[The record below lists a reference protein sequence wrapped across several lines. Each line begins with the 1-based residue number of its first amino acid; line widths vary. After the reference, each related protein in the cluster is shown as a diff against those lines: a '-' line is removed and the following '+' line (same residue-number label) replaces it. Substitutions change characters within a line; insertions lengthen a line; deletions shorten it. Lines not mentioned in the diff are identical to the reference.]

1 MKKNMKKIYSY
12 LGSMLLLAGMTF
24 TACSPEE
31 FESPNEAGILQATD
45 IESAISIAVDQ
56 SINQVT
62 FSMDKKG
69 AYPIWIFDGKTY
81 STTNGLS
88 KIYTVA
94 GDYSVEVKVGNA
106 NGISDGSVTKTFHID
121 NTQFDFDKYYTF
133 LAGGASKTWYVAKDE
148 PAHMGCGEPGTDGSN
163 WWSALPNDKADWG
176 VYDDALTF
184 TSDKKYTYN
193 PGAGG
198 TVYVNTGCSLWAE
211 HNTNDG
217 QDFMVPVE
225 EQTVGYEL
233 TVEGTDLF
241 IEFPANTLFPYIP
254 YDDSYTNPRF
264 KVESMNAKKMVLIMD
279 NGGISWRMVLT
290 TEREEVFE
298 GFKYDSEFNLWKK
311 ATVEA
316 PTFYY
321 APGWA
326 QIADPVYTHE
336 GATYTLELPAATTDQ
351 WQAQMHMVSDIALNS
366 GTNYDFS
373 IILNASTDIA
383 GATVKVTDTSSDSNF
398 LIEEKVA
405 LKALEDVVFW
415 KSDLA
420 GIDAAA
426 IKVVLDFGG
435 NGENCE
441 VIVKNIVLK
450 DHANDDGTKLPS
462 AEPEEEKPNVS
473 WVDEASPENMWTT
486 AKIAPTF
493 WFADAGW
500 AQIADPEY
508 SFADGVHTVYMPNAT
523 EAQWQGQVTF
533 ADLGI
538 GTSVGKTYDFRVI
551 LKADKDING
560 VTVKLTQNDDDGN
573 FYCEDRIDLAA
584 DEEYVFVKA
593 AMEGKDIANLKMVL
607 DFGGN
612 PAGTTAQIY
621 GIILQERYVP
631 NFNYDSACNMWK
643 TCTYTNSF
651 FYAPAW
657 SQIADPTVEKLDT
670 GFKVTLPEATT
681 DQWQAQVAFHT
692 DMTTNAATN
701 YDFKCVLKSNND
713 HPGVTIKLVLSGGG
727 DNDNIFYFADRHP
740 LAAEEEF
747 VYEMPNM
754 PGIDMDKVSLFFD
767 FGGCAAGTE
776 VTVTDIILKEKG
788 CTE

>member
-1 MKKNMKKIYSY
+1 M
-12 LGSMLLLAGMTF
+12 AGMTF

-31 FESPNEAGILQATD
+31 FESPNEAGILQAAD

-88 KIYTVA
+88 RIYTVA

-148 PAHMGCGEPGTDGSN
+148 LGHMGCGEPGTDGSN
-163 WWSALPNDKADWG
+163 WWAAQPNDKADWG

-184 TSDKKYTYN
+184 TADKQYTYN

-298 GFKYDSEFNLWKK
+298 GFKYDSEFNLWKN
-311 ATVEA
+311 ATVET

-336 GATYTLELPAATTDQ
+336 GATYTLDLPAATTDQ

-383 GATVKVTDTSSDSNF
+383 GATVKVTDASSDSNF

-415 KSDLA
+415 KSDLP
-420 GIDAAA
+420 GIDASA

-435 NGENCE
+435 NGDNCE
-441 VIVKNIVLK
+441 VVIKNIVIK
-450 DHANDDGTKLPS
+450 DHANDDGTVLPS
-462 AEPEEEKPNVS
+462 DTPEEEKPNVN
-473 WVDEASPENMWTT
+473 WTDETSAENLWSSVG
-486 AKIAPTF
+486 AISRF

-508 SFADGVHTVYMPNAT
+508 AYDADTRTHTLTLHDAT
-523 EAQWQGQVTF
+523 AAQWQAQVVFENTGISTS
-533 ADLGI
+533 ADK
-538 GTSVGKTYDFRVI
+538 SYDFRMVFNS
-551 LKADKDING
+551 DSDIPG
-560 VTVKLTQNDDDGN
+560 VTVKLCDPTNEDN
-573 FYCEDRIDLAA
+573 VYYFTDRIDLAA
-584 DEEYVFVKA
+584 GEEYEFIKA
-593 AMEGKDIANLKMVL
+593 EMPGIDIADVKMVL

-612 PAGTTAQIY
+612 PAGAVVKMS
-621 GIILQERYVP
+621 GIILQERYNP

-643 TCTYTNSF
+643 SCTYTNSF
-651 FYAPAW
+651 YYAPAW
-657 SQIADPTVEKLDT
+657 SQIADPTVETLDT
-670 GFKVTLPEATT
+670 GFKVILPEATT

-727 DNDNIFYFADRHP
+727 ENDNIFYFADRHP

-767 FGGCAAGTE
+767 FGGCTAGTE
-776 VTVTDIILKEKG
+776 ISVTDIILKEKG
-788 CTE
+788 CSE

>member
-1 MKKNMKKIYSY
+1 MKKIYSY

-31 FESPNEAGILQATD
+31 FESPNEAGILQAAD

-163 WWSALPNDKADWG
+163 WWSAQPNDKADWG

-184 TSDKKYTYN
+184 TADKKYTYN

-254 YDDSYTNPRF
+254 YDESYTSPRF

-290 TEREEVFE
+290 TEREEVFA
-298 GFKYDSEFNLWKK
+298 GFKYDSEFNLWKN
-311 ATVEA
+311 ATVET

-336 GATYTLELPAATTDQ
+336 GASYTLDLPAATTDQ

-415 KSDLA
+415 KSDLP

-473 WVDEASPENMWTT
+473 WVDEASPENMWTA

-493 WFADAGW
+493 WFADGGW

-508 SFADGVHTVYMPNAT
+508 SFADGVHTVYMANAT

-621 GIILQERYVP
+621 GIILQECYVP

-651 FYAPAW
+651 YYAPAW

-740 LAAEEEF
+740 LAAEEEY

-788 CTE
+788 CSE

>member
-1 MKKNMKKIYSY
+1 
-12 LGSMLLLAGMTF
+12 
-24 TACSPEE
+24 
-31 FESPNEAGILQATD
+31 
-45 IESAISIAVDQ
+45 
-56 SINQVT
+56 
-62 FSMDKKG
+62 
-69 AYPIWIFDGKTY
+69 
-81 STTNGLS
+81 
-88 KIYTVA
+88 
-94 GDYSVEVKVGNA
+94 
-106 NGISDGSVTKTFHID
+106 
-121 NTQFDFDKYYTF
+121 
-133 LAGGASKTWYVAKDE
+133 
-148 PAHMGCGEPGTDGSN
+148 
-163 WWSALPNDKADWG
+163 
-176 VYDDALTF
+176 
-184 TSDKKYTYN
+184 
-193 PGAGG
+193 
-198 TVYVNTGCSLWAE
+198 
-211 HNTNDG
+211 
-217 QDFMVPVE
+217 
-225 EQTVGYEL
+225 
-233 TVEGTDLF
+233 
-241 IEFPANTLFPYIP
+241 
-254 YDDSYTNPRF
+254 
-264 KVESMNAKKMVLIMD
+264 
-279 NGGISWRMVLT
+279 
-290 TEREEVFE
+290 
-298 GFKYDSEFNLWKK
+298 
-311 ATVEA
+311 
-316 PTFYY
+316 
-321 APGWA
+321 
-326 QIADPVYTHE
+326 
-336 GATYTLELPAATTDQ
+336 
-351 WQAQMHMVSDIALNS
+351 
-366 GTNYDFS
+366 
-373 IILNASTDIA
+373 
-383 GATVKVTDTSSDSNF
+383 
-398 LIEEKVA
+398 
-405 LKALEDVVFW
+405 
-415 KSDLA
+415 
-420 GIDAAA
+420 
-426 IKVVLDFGG
+426 
-435 NGENCE
+435 CE

-473 WVDEASPENMWTT
+473 WVDEASPENMWTA

-508 SFADGVHTVYMPNAT
+508 SFADGVHTVYMANAT

-621 GIILQERYVP
+621 GIILQERYTP

-651 FYAPAW
+651 YYAPAW

-740 LAAEEEF
+740 LAAEEEY

-788 CTE
+788 CSE

>member
-1 MKKNMKKIYSY
+1 M
-12 LGSMLLLAGMTF
+12 AGIAF
-24 TACSPEE
+24 TACTPDD
-31 FESPNEAGILQATD
+31 FVTPNEAGILQAAD
-45 IESAISIAVDQ
+45 IESAINITVDQ

-62 FSMDKKG
+62 FNMDKKG

-106 NGISDGSVTKTFHID
+106 NGISDGSVTKTFHLD
-121 NTQFDFDKYYTF
+121 NTQFDFGKYYTF
-133 LAGGASKTWYVAKDE
+133 MAGTESKTWYVAKDE

-163 WWSALPNDKADWG
+163 WWSAVPNDKADWG

-184 TSDKKYTYN
+184 TAGKQYTYN

-198 TVYVNTGCSLWAE
+198 TVYVNTGCSLWSE
-211 HNTNDG
+211 YNTNDG

-225 EQTVGYEL
+225 EQTVSYEL

-241 IEFPANTLFPYIP
+241 LEFPANTLFPYIP
-254 YDDSYTNPRF
+254 YDESYAKPRF

-279 NGGISWRMVLT
+279 NGAISWRMVLT

-298 GFKYDSEFNLWKK
+298 GFKYDSEFNMWKS
-311 ATVEA
+311 ATVSA
-316 PTFYY
+316 PWFYY

-326 QIADPVYTHE
+326 QLPDPAYTVD
-336 GATYTLELPAATTDQ
+336 GATYTVTLPSATTDQ
-351 WQAQMHMVSDIALNS
+351 WQAQMHLDTDMSLSSA
-366 GTNYDFS
+366 TNYDFS
-373 IILNASTDIA
+373 VILNASTDIA
-383 GATVKVTDTSSDSNF
+383 KATVKLTDNTDDNNF
-398 LIEEKVA
+398 LFTETVA
-405 LKALEDVVFW
+405 LKALEDNVFW
-415 KSDLA
+415 LSDVP
-420 GIDAAA
+420 GIDAALV
-426 IKVVLDFGG
+426 KLVFDFGG
-435 NGENCE
+435 NGDNCE
-441 VIVKNIVLK
+441 VVIKNVVLK

-462 AEPEEEKPNVS
+462 DEPEAEKPNVN
-473 WVDEASPENMWTT
+473 WVDEASPENMWNS
-486 AKIAPTF
+486 ANVAPTF
-493 WFADAGW
+493 WFADASW
-500 AQIADPEY
+500 AQIADPDY
-508 SFADGVHTVYMPNAT
+508 SFADGIHTIVMPNAT
-523 EAQWQGQVTF
+523 EAQWQAQVTF

-538 GTSVGKTYDFRVI
+538 GTEVGKTYDFRVV
-551 LKADKDING
+551 LKTDNDVKG
-560 VTVKLTQNDDDGN
+560 VTVKLTQNDNDGN
-573 FYCEDRIDLAA
+573 FYFEDRIDLAA
-584 DEEYVFVKA
+584 DEEYTYINA
-593 AMEGKDIANLKMVL
+593 AMEGKDIANLKLVF

-621 GIILQERYVP
+621 GIILQERYNP

-643 TCTYTNSF
+643 TCTWTNSF
-651 FYAPAW
+651 YYAPGW
-657 SQIADPTVEKLDT
+657 SQIADPTVETLDK
-670 GFKVTLPEATT
+670 GFKITLPEATT

-701 YDFKCVLKSNND
+701 YDFKCVVKSNND

-727 DNDNIFYFADRHP
+727 ENDNIFYFADRHP

-788 CTE
+788 CSE

>member
-1 MKKNMKKIYSY
+1 MKKIYSY

-133 LAGGASKTWYVAKDE
+133 LAGDASKTWYVAKDE

-163 WWSALPNDKADWG
+163 WWTALPNDKADWG

-184 TSDKKYTYN
+184 TADKQYTYN
-193 PGAGG
+193 PGDGG

-217 QDFMVPVE
+217 VDFMVPVE
-225 EQTVGYEL
+225 EQTVAYEL

-264 KVESMNAKKMVLIMD
+264 KVESMNAKKMSLIMD
-279 NGGISWRMVLT
+279 NGAIAWRMVLT
-290 TEREEVFE
+290 TEREEVFA

-326 QIADPVYTHE
+326 QIADPVYKHE
-336 GATYTLELPAATTDQ
+336 GATYTLALPAATTDQ
-351 WQAQMHMVSDIALNS
+351 WQAQMHMVSDIALSS

-473 WVDEASPENMWTT
+473 WVDEASPENMWTA

-538 GTSVGKTYDFRVI
+538 GTSAGKAYDFRVI

-651 FYAPAW
+651 FYAPDW
-657 SQIADPTVEKLDT
+657 SQIADPTVEPLDK
-670 GFKVTLPEATT
+670 GFKVSLPEATT

>member
-1 MKKNMKKIYSY
+1 MKKIYSY
-12 LGSMLLLAGMTF
+12 LGSMLLMAGMTF

-31 FESPNEAGILQATD
+31 FDSPNEAGILQAAD
-45 IESAISIAVDQ
+45 IESAINITVDQ

-62 FSMDKKG
+62 FNMDKKG

-94 GDYSVEVKVGNA
+94 GDYSVDVKVGNA

-133 LAGGASKTWYVAKDE
+133 LAGTDAKTWYVAKDE

-163 WWSALPNDKADWG
+163 WWSAQPNDKADWG

-184 TSDKKYTYN
+184 TASKQYTYN

-198 TVYVNTGCSLWAE
+198 TVYVNTGCSLWTE
-211 HNTNDG
+211 YNTNDG

-225 EQTVGYEL
+225 EQTVAYEL
-233 TVEGTDLF
+233 TVEGTDLY

-254 YDDSYTNPRF
+254 YDDSYANPRF
-264 KVESMNAKKMVLIMD
+264 KVESMNAKKMSLIMD
-279 NGGISWRMVLT
+279 NGAIAWRMVLT

-298 GFKYDSEFNLWKK
+298 GFKYDSEFNLWKN
-311 ATVEA
+311 ATVKDPE
-316 PTFYY
+316 FYY
-321 APGWA
+321 APGWS
-326 QIADPVYTHE
+326 QLPNPVYTHE
-336 GATYTLELPAATTDQ
+336 GATYSLTLPSATTDQ
-351 WQAQMHMVSDIALNS
+351 WQAQMFLDTDIPLNS
-366 GTNYDFS
+366 ATNYDFS
-373 IILNASTDIA
+373 VILNASTDIA
-383 GATVKVTDTSSDSNF
+383 KATIKLTDNSDDNNF
-398 LIEEKVA
+398 LFTENVA
-405 LKALEDVVFW
+405 LKALEDYVFW
-415 KSDLA
+415 LSDVP

-426 IKVVLDFGG
+426 VKLVLDFGG

-441 VIVKNIVLK
+441 VVIKNIVLK

-462 AEPEEEKPNVS
+462 AEPEEEKPNVN
-473 WVDEASPENMWTT
+473 WVDEASSENMWNS
-486 AKIAPTF
+486 ANVAPTF
-493 WFADAGW
+493 WFADASW

-523 EAQWQGQVTF
+523 EAQWQGQMTF
-533 ADLGI
+533 ANLGI
-538 GTSVGKTYDFRVI
+538 ASYAGKNYDFRIV
-551 LKADKDING
+551 LKSDKDIPAA
-560 VTVKLTQNDDDGN
+560 TVKLTKNDDDN
-573 FYCEDRIDLAA
+573 VFFFADQVALAA
-584 DEEYVFVKA
+584 DEEYEFVRA
-593 AMEGKDIANLKMVL
+593 DMAGIDIDNLKLVL

-612 PAGTTAQIY
+612 PAETTVQIY
-621 GIILQERYVP
+621 GIILQERYNP

-651 FYAPAW
+651 YYAPAW
-657 SQIADPTVEKLDT
+657 SQIADPTVETLEK

-701 YDFKCVLKSNND
+701 YDFKCVVKSNND

-727 DNDNIFYFADRHP
+727 ENDNVFYFADRHP

-754 PGIDMDKVSLFFD
+754 AGIDMDKVSLFFD
-767 FGGCAAGTE
+767 FGGCAADTE
-776 VTVTDIILKEKG
+776 ITVTDIILKEKG

>member
-1 MKKNMKKIYSY
+1 MKKIYSY

-31 FESPNEAGILQATD
+31 FESPNEAGILQAAD

-163 WWSALPNDKADWG
+163 WWSAQPNDKADWG

-184 TSDKKYTYN
+184 TADKKYTYN

-254 YDDSYTNPRF
+254 YDESYTSPRF

-290 TEREEVFE
+290 TEREEVFA
-298 GFKYDSEFNLWKK
+298 GFKYDSEFNLWKN
-311 ATVEA
+311 ATVET

-336 GATYTLELPAATTDQ
+336 GATYTLDLPAATTDQ

-415 KSDLA
+415 KSDLP

-473 WVDEASPENMWTT
+473 WVDEASPENMWTA

-508 SFADGVHTVYMPNAT
+508 SFADGVHTVYMANAT

-621 GIILQERYVP
+621 GIILQERYTP
-631 NFNYDSACNMWK
+631 NFIYDSACNMWK

-651 FYAPAW
+651 YYAPAW

-740 LAAEEEF
+740 LAAEEEY

-788 CTE
+788 CSE

>member
-1 MKKNMKKIYSY
+1 M
-12 LGSMLLLAGMTF
+12 AGMTF
-24 TACSPEE
+24 PACSPEE
-31 FESPNEAGILQATD
+31 FDSPNEAGILQATD

-94 GDYSVEVKVGNA
+94 GGYSVEVKVGNA

-133 LAGGASKTWYVAKDE
+133 LAGTDAKTWYVAKDE

-163 WWSALPNDKADWG
+163 WWSAQPNDKADWG

-184 TSDKKYTYN
+184 TASKQYTYS
-193 PGAGG
+193 PGDGG
-198 TVYVNTGCSLWAE
+198 TVYVNTGSSLWPE

-225 EQTVGYEL
+225 EQTVAYEL

-254 YDDSYTNPRF
+254 YDESYTNPRF
-264 KVESMNAKKMVLIMD
+264 KVESMNAKKMSLIMD
-279 NGGISWRMVLT
+279 NGAIAWRMVLT

-298 GFKYDSEFNLWKK
+298 GFKYNSEFNMWKG
-311 ATVEA
+311 ATIQN

-326 QIADPVYTHE
+326 QIADPEYKID
-336 GATYTLELPAATTDQ
+336 GATYTLQLPAATTDQ
-351 WQAQMHMVSDIALNS
+351 WQAQMHLDTDIALNS
-366 GTNYDFS
+366 ATNYDFS
-373 IILNASTDIA
+373 VILNASTDIA
-383 GATVKVTDTSSDSNF
+383 KATIKLTDNTDDNNF
-398 LIEEKVA
+398 LFTETVA
-405 LKALEDVVFW
+405 LKALEDNVFW
-415 KSDLA
+415 LSDVP

-426 IKVVLDFGG
+426 VKLVFDFGG

-441 VIVKNIVLK
+441 VVIKNVVLK

-462 AEPEEEKPNVS
+462 DEPEEEKPNVT
-473 WVDEASPENMWTT
+473 WVDEASPENMWTA

-551 LKADKDING
+551 LKADQDIKG
-560 VTVKLTQNDDDGN
+560 VTVKLTQNDDDAN

-612 PAGTTAQIY
+612 PAGATAQIY
-621 GIILQERYVP
+621 GIILQERYTP

-643 TCTYTNSF
+643 TCTYENSF
-651 FYAPAW
+651 YYAPAW

-701 YDFKCVLKSNND
+701 YDFKCVVKSNND

-776 VTVTDIILKEKG
+776 ITVTDIILKEKG